1 MMYDKDYSPMRT
13 EEIRDIMKRRGV
25 TIDALA
31 AEMGV
36 DPTRVDQ
43 AINGYTFLSDNNA
56 IRIMDA
62 LESMKSKREKVPKKT

>member
-1 MMYDKDYSPMRT
+1 MYDKDYSPMRT

>member
-1 MMYDKDYSPMRT
+1 MTCDYSKMKT
-13 EEIRDIMKRRGV
+13 SEIKGIMKRRGV

-36 DPTRVDQ
+36 DPKRVDQ
-43 AINGYTFLSDNNA
+43 TINGYTFLSDNNA

-62 LESMKSKREKVPKKT
+62 LESMKSKRGKVPKKT

>member
-1 MMYDKDYSPMRT
+1 MIRNRDYSPMKT
-13 EEIRDIMKRRGV
+13 EEIRGIMRRRGV

-36 DPTRVDQ
+36 DPKRVDQ
-43 AINGYTFLSDNNA
+43 TINGYTFLSDNNA

-62 LESMKSKREKVPKKT
+62 LESMKSKRGKVPKKT